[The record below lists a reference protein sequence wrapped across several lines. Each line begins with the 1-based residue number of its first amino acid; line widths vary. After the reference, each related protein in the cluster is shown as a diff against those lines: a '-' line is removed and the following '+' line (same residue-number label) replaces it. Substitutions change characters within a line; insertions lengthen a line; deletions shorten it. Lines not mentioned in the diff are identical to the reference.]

1 MVLIMEIS
9 VMIKIEKHPRVDRFI
24 VDFSGATSV
33 YVTRET
39 LEQWRDEI
47 TKILDTPEENY
58 K

>member
-1 MVLIMEIS
+1 
-9 VMIKIEKHPRVDRFI
+9 MIKIEKHPRVDRFI

-39 LEQWRDEI
+39 LDQWRDEI